1 MANLSSIHILLNRVI
16 DIYVQLNNVIS
27 NLYNTSASFE
37 CIKKVL
43 FVGVVPNFEVVKG

>member
-27 NLYNTSASFE
+27 NLHNTSASFAW
-37 CIKKVL
+37 IKKGL
-43 FVGVVPNFEVVKG
+43 VVKG